1 MKGIQADG
9 FTIPV
14 KIQDDEFFRS
24 LTAGDRWVDNFQE
37 ETKHK
42 EEK

>member
-1 MKGIQADG
+1 
-9 FTIPV
+9 V

-24 LTAGDRWVDNFQE
+24 LTAGDRWADNFKE